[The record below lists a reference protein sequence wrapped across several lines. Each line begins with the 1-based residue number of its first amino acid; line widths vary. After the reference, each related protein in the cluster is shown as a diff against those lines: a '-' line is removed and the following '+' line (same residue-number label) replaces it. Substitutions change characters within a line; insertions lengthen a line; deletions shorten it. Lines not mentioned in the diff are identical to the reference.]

1 MKSQTNFSIAENIR
15 FIRFLL
21 KKIYKWLLLNSQ
33 MDIEIRFSNQ
43 TNIDTQ
49 FLKRSNASVLIE
61 NFRAAFHNLNSKEL
75 S

>member
-1 MKSQTNFSIAENIR
+1 
-15 FIRFLL
+15 
-21 KKIYKWLLLNSQ
+21 
-33 MDIEIRFSNQ
+33 MDIEIRFWNE

>member
-1 MKSQTNFSIAENIR
+1 
-15 FIRFLL
+15 
-21 KKIYKWLLLNSQ
+21 
-33 MDIEIRFSNQ
+33 MDIEIRFWNH

-61 NFRAAFHNLNSKEL
+61 NFRDAFHNLNSKEL